1 MKNLQALKTELKTK
15 SINSFYIFTGPEWI
29 AQNTFISQ
37 IAKIKHYEVMRIN
50 SITEIYSKLKN
61 NAFIKKDF
69 VYVVRDDKQFMESEK
84 LQEQVHKIMGDNI
97 YIMLLTNL
105 DKRTKFYKRY
115 KDDIVEFEHFDDK
128 ILIKYIQKEI
138 NLSPVNCKKLID
150 VCESDYGR
158 ILLEIDKI
166 KNYVNTDRPLFGT
179 GKNSTEDDCCFEML
193 LKDGTIY
200 RPPKDAIFD
209 FVNAV
214 LDRST
219 KCWDLLA
226 QSYAVGEA
234 NMVLLSVLYNNFKQ
248 VLQVQSC
255 KSADISKSTGLTG
268 WQIKCAKEH
277 LNNYS
282 NGEIVRV
289 LRLIQKVESGIKTG
303 KIEDEISIQ
312 YVLVNIL

>member
-1 MKNLQALKTELKTK
+1 MNLQALKADIQTK
-15 SINSFYIFTGPEWI
+15 KLSNFYIFIGPEWI
-29 AQNTFISQ
+29 AQNMYIKQ
-37 IAKIKHYEVMRIN
+37 IAKVMGNAEKRID
-50 SITEIYSKLKN
+50 SISKVYMKLKN
-61 NAFIKKDF
+61 KSFLTQSYI
-69 VYVVRDDKQFMESEK
+69 YVARDDKEFMESEK
-84 LQEQVHKIMGDNI
+84 LQNEIPKVLGDNI
-97 YIMLLTNL
+97 YILILTNV
-105 DKRTKFYKRY
+105 DKRTKIYKKY
-115 KDDIVEFEHFDDK
+115 QSNMVEFEYFDDK
-128 ILIKYIQKEI
+128 VLTKYIQKEI
-138 NLSPVNCKKLID
+138 DLSPANCKKLID

-166 KNYVNTDRPLFGT
+166 KQYAKGFVGDYGPNNFF
-179 GKNSTEDDCCFEML
+179 SML
-193 LKDGTIY
+193 LNAGVIY

-214 LDRST
+214 MDRST
-219 KCWDLLA
+219 KCWDLLN

-282 NGEIVRV
+282 NGELVHAMK
-289 LRLIQKVESGIKTG
+289 LIQEVESGIKTG
-303 KIEDEISIQ
+303 KIEDEISVQ
-312 YVLVNIL
+312 YVLVNVL